1 MVTILLSILSNLE
14 FWLQG
19 NSYPAVTADDANGN
33 GSATSGSSL
42 TGAVD
47 INLDT
52 TLSGNLTLDVTKTD
66 QFIKRTS
73 GNVDFHLEVNEATAR
88 NMNITA
94 NNANAGGTANIN
106 ITADNEITIASTDA
120 AYFVNVEDYRFQQNV
135 LSTNNSTMVLDP
147 VMMTQRRVLCR
158 FVVTFK

>member
-1 MVTILLSILSNLE
+1 
-14 FWLQG
+14 
-19 NSYPAVTADDANGN
+19 
-33 GSATSGSSL
+33 
-42 TGAVD
+42 
-47 INLDT
+47 
-52 TLSGNLTLDVTKTD
+52 
-66 QFIKRTS
+66 
-73 GNVDFHLEVNEATAR
+73 
-88 NMNITA
+88 MNITA